1 MVIMEEE
8 EEEPQELPSFLH
20 AVFFFLPF
28 LTEFILYLF
37 FINRILIN

>member
-8 EEEPQELPSFLH
+8 EEEELQELPSFLH
-20 AVFFFLPF
+20 AVFFLPF
-28 LTEFILYLF
+28 LTEFILYFF